1 MDRNISNLIID
12 PSGFTSEDFFTC
24 ETLTI
29 NRSLTFPRDGS
40 FREMHPYRTT
50 GERMILVKKGS
61 ATYHVN
67 LESYSIGVDDVLI
80 IPSGSIV
87 ELTQWSEDLMLYLVY
102 TVRGSFERP
111 IQVSVD
117 VEKQEYL
124 YLLDLL
130 WMTSKHTP
138 PRTENL
144 EYLALALKAQIK
156 TLYEAQQT
164 SSQPSVSYRQRKV
177 FLRFKELVR
186 EHCTKEHRIPFYAG
200 QLNISPHYLSALVK
214 TESGISV
221 MDWIEKALIQEAKV
235 LLSQTEG
242 TVIQISEELGFPNPA
257 FFNKYFKRLT
267 GMTPLAYR
275 KAFQTGMK

>member
-1 MDRNISNLIID
+1 MDRNVSNLVID
-12 PSGFTSEDFFTC
+12 PSGITSEDFFTC
-24 ETLTI
+24 DALTI
-29 NRSLTFPRDGS
+29 NRSLTFPLDGS
-40 FREMHPYRTT
+40 FREMHPYRTS

-61 ATYHVN
+61 ATYQVN
-67 LESYSIGVDDVLI
+67 LESYPVGVDDVLI

-87 ELTQWSEDLMLYLVY
+87 ELTRWSEDLMLHLVY

-111 IQVSVD
+111 VQVALD
-117 VEKQEYL
+117 AEKQEFL
-124 YLLDLL
+124 FLLDLL
-130 WMTSKHTP
+130 WMTSRHTP
-138 PRTENL
+138 PRTDNL

-156 TLYEAQQT
+156 SLYEKQQT
-164 SSQPSVSYRQRKV
+164 SSQPSRSSRQRKV

-200 QLNISPHYLSALVK
+200 QLNVSPHYLSALVK
-214 TESGISV
+214 AESGSSV

-267 GMTPLAYR
+267 GITPLAYR
-275 KAFQTGMK
+275 KACQTGVA